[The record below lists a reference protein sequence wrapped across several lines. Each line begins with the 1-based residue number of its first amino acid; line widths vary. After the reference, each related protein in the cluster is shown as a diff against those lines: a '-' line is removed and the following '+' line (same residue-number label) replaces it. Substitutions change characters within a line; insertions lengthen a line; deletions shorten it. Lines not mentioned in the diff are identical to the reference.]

1 MNKTVAVLGG
11 GKDSLGI
18 LRRIKEMGLHTLVFD
33 GDKEA
38 PARKYLADHFVNISC
53 YDPWHI
59 CDYLGRHPETQFK
72 AVVGGGTD
80 TPDVIASVLHA
91 RGMPGLK
98 ARTAEISK
106 NKWMQKKLFRDA
118 GIKIPDWLAGERWG
132 KGSPTKKA
140 IVVKPVSN
148 RGSRGITRV
157 LPGSKLEDA
166 VAYAAQFDPRGHTI
180 IEDWIDGIQ
189 LSSESLVQDGKII
202 YTAFSERN
210 YSRLDETYPYVI
222 EDGGDMPPFVSSI
235 FENNYQLKAETEL
248 QKCIDEM
255 GLRSGTLKGD
265 LVWDGYNIWV
275 IEVACRLSGGE
286 FCSVQIPGVWGIDF
300 LGFAIR
306 LALGEHIYRG
316 EIRPYLQ
323 RCMSQRFV
331 IPEGTTSH
339 PERGPGFVCF
349 GQTRT
354 EAQHR
359 AEKAVEDELRNM

>member
-1 MNKTVAVLGG
+1 MSRTVAVLGG

-18 LRRIKEMGLHTLVFD
+18 LRRIKEMGLSTLVFD

-38 PARKYLADHFVNISC
+38 PAREHLADHFVNISC

-59 CDYLGRHPETQFK
+59 CHYLALQT
-72 AVVGGGTD
+72 AVRFEAVLGGGTD
-80 TPDVIASVLHA
+80 TPDVIASMLHA

-98 ARTAEISK
+98 ARTAHISK
-106 NKWMQKKLFRDA
+106 NKWLQKQLFSAA
-118 GIKIPDWLAGERWG
+118 GVRVPAWRAGDQARSYKSEVNC
-132 KGSPTKKA
+132 
-140 IVVKPVSN
+140 VVKPAS
-148 RGSRGITRV
+148 SRGARGVMRV
-157 LPGSKLEDA
+157 RTGDMVDDA
-166 VAYAAQFDPRGHTI
+166 VHNAMTYDPSGFTI

-210 YSRLDETYPYVI
+210 YSKLDETYPYVI
-222 EDGGDMPPFVSSI
+222 EDGGDMPPFISSI

-275 IEVACRLSGGE
+275 IEVACRLSGGKL
-286 FCSVQIPGVWGIDF
+286 CSVQIPGVWGIDF

-306 LALGEHIYRG
+306 LALGEHIYEG

-323 RCMSQRFV
+323 RYMSQRFV
-331 IPEGTTSH
+331 IPKGTTSH
-339 PERGPGFVCF
+339 PERGPGFVRF
-349 GQTRT
+349 GQTRV